1 MRDLDETTHNTT
13 DNTTD
18 NTVDLQRRRA
28 LKMAGALTAG
38 GAIAATPAAALACT
52 AGQSKT
58 QQQASHTADKPLNEF
73 TVEVQHHWQS
83 NDIALVIRNR
93 GNHEATITHITPS
106 TIELARGNIDVNA
119 ILERGPVTLAAGE
132 QIAVPLRHH
141 KRNLYNSQA
150 ILGGGHFDRSLQKQ
164 LRERISIITDHDSLA
179 AVTVAPGPRIA

>member
-1 MRDLDETTHNTT
+1 MRQIDKTAHNTAGK
-13 DNTTD
+13 TTD
-18 NTVDLQRRRA
+18 KPVDLQRRRA

-38 GAIAATPAAALACT
+38 GAIAATPAAALACN
-52 AGQSKT
+52 AGQKKAKL
-58 QQQASHTADKPLNEF
+58 QANDSTDKALDEF
-73 TVEVQHHWQS
+73 IVEVQHHWQS

-93 GNHEATITHITPS
+93 GDHEATITHITPS
-106 TIELARGNIDVNA
+106 TIELARGTIDVNA

-164 LRERISIITDHDSLA
+164 LRERISIITDHNSLA
-179 AVTVAPGPRIA
+179 AVTVAPGPRVA